1 MYCPRRPVKSA
12 IPATASRPQGARG
25 PEAAGVRRVDVPGNN
40 EGACGVTEEA
50 QTMIANDW
58 IAAYK
63 AIFRT
68 DEP

>member
-1 MYCPRRPVKSA
+1 M
-12 IPATASRPQGARG
+12 
-25 PEAAGVRRVDVPGNN
+25 PEGLKRRVFAEYDVPGNN

>member
-1 MYCPRRPVKSA
+1 MFAEY
-12 IPATASRPQGARG
+12 
-25 PEAAGVRRVDVPGNN
+25 DVPGNN